1 MLKKYAVELLN
12 QIDRS
17 EQEYAEAQRILRLLK
32 YIVDL
37 DDEEYILNNSIIR
50 EFIGGSI
57 ILD

>member
-1 MLKKYAVELLN
+1 MN
-12 QIDRS
+12 
-17 EQEYAEAQRILRLLK
+17 LRLK
-32 YIVDL
+32 PEEQIADMRTISENVATYL